1 MWAECKVKIPNINRK
16 HSAKN
21 FSCQQKKQKIHNKQF
36 SVLVESRMHKFLI
49 SAGNTVPTSFDV
61 RTKYRAKNLLMFTEE
76 TMRTILYVSRNHHV
90 NYRTKNS

>member
-1 MWAECKVKIPNINRK
+1 MWVECKVKIPNINRK

-36 SVLVESRMHKFLI
+36 SVLVESRMHTFLM

-61 RTKYRAKNLLMFTEE
+61 RTKYRAKIYLCSLKKLCEQFFMLAE
-76 TMRTILYVSRNHHV
+76 TTM
-90 NYRTKNS
+90 